1 MPDTGEFFRYFYN
14 NEKLI
19 HYKTINLK
27 AGS

>member
-1 MPDTGEFFRYFYN
+1 MPVVGDFFRYFYKIK
-14 NEKLI
+14 KLI